1 MEPYATASEAGPLNG
16 NRPPVNG
23 NDSFF
28 TQYRSE
34 ILYSIA
40 GVIIILIGAIILRR
54 KVSGYKSGKKE
65 KSKKSRSVWTKA
77 AATLEKS
84 KKSEKSRKSEKS
96 KKSKKSEKSK
106 KSKKGPRVY
115 SRRTKPISQPRCPKG
130 CVPTPVV
137 DKKKENM
144 ENTSFDPALTDKKPK
159 VQGTRQ

>member
-96 KKSKKSEKSK
+96 KKSKK
-106 KSKKGPRVY
+106 GPRVY

>member
-84 KKSEKSRKSEKS
+84 KKSEKSE
-96 KKSKKSEKSK
+96 

>member
-65 KSKKSRSVWTKA
+65 KSKKARSVWTKA

-84 KKSEKSRKSEKS
+84 KKSE
-96 KKSKKSEKSK
+96 

>member
-34 ILYSIA
+34 ILCSIA

-84 KKSEKSRKSEKS
+84 KKSEKSE
-96 KKSKKSEKSK
+96 

>member
-106 KSKKGPRVY
+106 KGPRVY
-115 SRRTKPISQPRCPKG
+115 SRHTKPISQPRCPKG

>member
-84 KKSEKSRKSEKS
+84 KKSEKS
-96 KKSKKSEKSK
+96 KKA
-106 KSKKGPRVY
+106 KKGPRVY

>member
-1 MEPYATASEAGPLNG
+1 MEPYATATEAGPLNG
-16 NRPPVNG
+16 NTPPVNK

-40 GVIIILIGAIILRR
+40 GVVIILIGAIILRR
-54 KVSGYKSGKKE
+54 NVSGYKSGKKE

-84 KKSEKSRKSEKS
+84 KKS
-96 KKSKKSEKSK
+96 K

-115 SRRTKPISQPRCPKG
+115 SRRTKPISQPKCPKG

-137 DKKKENM
+137 DKKKQNM
-144 ENTSFDPALTDKKPK
+144 EKTSFDPALTDKKPK

>member
-84 KKSEKSRKSEKS
+84 R
-96 KKSKKSEKSK
+96 KSEKSK

>member
-84 KKSEKSRKSEKS
+84 KKSEKSRKSEK
-96 KKSKKSEKSK
+96 
-106 KSKKGPRVY
+106 GPRVY

>member
-96 KKSKKSEKSK
+96 KKSKK
-106 KSKKGPRVY
+106 GPRVY

-137 DKKKENM
+137 DKKKQNM

>member
-16 NRPPVNG
+16 NGPPVNG

-96 KKSKKSEKSK
+96 KKSKK
-106 KSKKGPRVY
+106 GPRVY

-137 DKKKENM
+137 DKKKQNM

>member
-96 KKSKKSEKSK
+96 KKSKK
-106 KSKKGPRVY
+106 GPRVY
-115 SRRTKPISQPRCPKG
+115 SRRTKRISQPRCPKG

>member
-96 KKSKKSEKSK
+96 KKSKKSEK
-106 KSKKGPRVY
+106 GPRVY

>member
-84 KKSEKSRKSEKS
+84 KKS
-96 KKSKKSEKSK
+96 K

-137 DKKKENM
+137 DKKKQNM

>member
-84 KKSEKSRKSEKS
+84 KKSEKS
-96 KKSKKSEKSK
+96 EKSK

>member
-96 KKSKKSEKSK
+96 KK
-106 KSKKGPRVY
+106 GPRVY

>member
-16 NRPPVNG
+16 NGPPVNG

-84 KKSEKSRKSEKS
+84 KKSEKS
-96 KKSKKSEKSK
+96 
-106 KSKKGPRVY
+106 KKGPRVY

-137 DKKKENM
+137 DKKKQNM

>member
-96 KKSKKSEKSK
+96 KKSKKS
-106 KSKKGPRVY
+106 KKGPRVY